1 MREFKNGTLRSS
13 DGKKVTS
20 RKQALAIAISE
31 SEDYAEK
38 ADLISA
44 IHIGSVR
51 EAEEILKA
59 AGTEGDLFEKAKP
72 GDEREY
78 QGRMYVYGT
87 TKSGKMGWRVKEK
100 LKRGSSGAS
109 AGSGTTKTTE
119 KEDDK
124 STKKASDQKSDVT
137 IKKLDDASDGSV
149 IKITTA
155 QTGSNIVTFTKKDG
169 KWYSKNTMTRGEV
182 KASSKQ
188 VLNSIEKYNKKSYKQ
203 TVNLKA
209 GKTSE
214 VNEETLKKQLK
225 EFGGKLLGLQTKDG
239 VIGIGVQFEPRDYYA
254 ADNFVKKHKEW
265 RATTNVDNNYEFV
278 YLNKEGVEAL
288 RKRGFQN
295 LPDVSNKTNSTSQKK
310 QETASAAKKKTPDTM
325 VEIHKELDNKFGQE
339 NEPFVYTSD
348 GVDDLKKNGKK
359 GYATWVG
366 FEHAVRGRQPVDK
379 NKMRNFISNTAVDQF
394 LSVVNE
400 KSGKKY
406 TSKDVKIEDYWDST
420 DMYRLYIEAGDDGS
434 IAESKKTTAK
444 KKTAEKSSYAA
455 KEADDKKQD
464 SKKIIGKIDSNEVS
478 KMFQL
483 MYGKNDKN
491 WTDDD
496 AHKAVDFL
504 KKVPA
509 KYRSKDRNL
518 IKRTR
523 ETLYNLIELEPKD

>member
-38 ADLISA
+38 ADLIST

-51 EAEEILKA
+51 EAEKILKA

-109 AGSGTTKTTE
+109 AGSGTIKTPTPSVDL
-119 KEDDK
+119 KGI
-124 STKKASDQKSDVT
+124 TAKKASDQKSDVT

-182 KASSKQ
+182 EASSKQ
-188 VLNSIEKYNKKSYKQ
+188 VLNSIEKYNKKSYQQ

-239 VIGIGVQFEPRDYYA
+239 VIGIAVQFEPRDYYA

-278 YLNKEGVEAL
+278 YLNKEGV
-288 RKRGFQN
+288 
-295 LPDVSNKTNSTSQKK
+295 
-310 QETASAAKKKTPDTM
+310 
-325 VEIHKELDNKFGQE
+325 
-339 NEPFVYTSD
+339 
-348 GVDDLKKNGKK
+348 
-359 GYATWVG
+359 
-366 FEHAVRGRQPVDK
+366 
-379 NKMRNFISNTAVDQF
+379 
-394 LSVVNE
+394 
-400 KSGKKY
+400 
-406 TSKDVKIEDYWDST
+406 
-420 DMYRLYIEAGDDGS
+420 
-434 IAESKKTTAK
+434 
-444 KKTAEKSSYAA
+444 
-455 KEADDKKQD
+455 
-464 SKKIIGKIDSNEVS
+464 
-478 KMFQL
+478 
-483 MYGKNDKN
+483 
-491 WTDDD
+491 
-496 AHKAVDFL
+496 
-504 KKVPA
+504 
-509 KYRSKDRNL
+509 
-518 IKRTR
+518 
-523 ETLYNLIELEPKD
+523 